1 MLLRIF
7 LAELRETEKRMRI
20 GRSCFGRRGSLGI
33 RQPFSTV
40 LSS

>member
-1 MLLRIF
+1 MRMLFRIF
-7 LAELRETEKRMRI
+7 LAELREKRMRI